1 MIVHQ
6 NDNKEGSNDDSPV
19 TVIITGK
26 AKKGKIREFEE
37 WMGGII
43 HEAMKVEWPVRL
55 SRLEIQQR
63 SAANIL
69 SH

>member
-26 AKKGKIREFEE
+26 AKKGKIRAFEE
-37 WMGGII
+37 WMGTII
-43 HEAMKVEWPVRL
+43 HEAMKVEGAVRL